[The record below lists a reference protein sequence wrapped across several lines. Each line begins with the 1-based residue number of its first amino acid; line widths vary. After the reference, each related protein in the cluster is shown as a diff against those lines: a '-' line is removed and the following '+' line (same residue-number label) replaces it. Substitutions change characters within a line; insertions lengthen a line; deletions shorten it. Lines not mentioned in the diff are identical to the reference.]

1 MVRDT
6 VQGAIMWRRRGQSS
20 QRQSITLCLAWL
32 LVGSFAV
39 VSRAQRAAGRGREED
54 GGFLPGERIGS
65 ESTPDLIDKWER
77 LRAEAI
83 RAELASGY
91 VRPAYPPPE
100 SPADGEEVGYP
111 KQTASGP
118 SRRDAAAEESVHEAF
133 QPDLPCC
140 CRPNWCPL
148 NYCPDKVNPP
158 SLLGV
163 LIFQQQHQR
172 KNDSSSRN
180 NIISTHLALSHSLTN
195 MPLSCQCVVVPQFCI
210 ESRRGAVE

>member
-1 MVRDT
+1 
-6 VQGAIMWRRRGQSS
+6 MWRGRGQSS
-20 QRQSITLCLAWL
+20 QRQSIALCLAWL

-54 GGFLPGERIGS
+54 GGFLPDERIGS

-100 SPADGEEVGYP
+100 SPADEEEVGYP
-111 KQTASGP
+111 KQTAQLTTLDADSGP
-118 SRRDAAAEESVHEAF
+118 SRRDAAAEDSVHEAF

-140 CRPNWCPL
+140 CRPSWCPL
-148 NYCPDKVNPP
+148 NYCPDKVTLDPP
-158 SLLGV
+158 SLL
-163 LIFQQQHQR
+163 
-172 KNDSSSRN
+172 
-180 NIISTHLALSHSLTN
+180 
-195 MPLSCQCVVVPQFCI
+195 
-210 ESRRGAVE
+210 